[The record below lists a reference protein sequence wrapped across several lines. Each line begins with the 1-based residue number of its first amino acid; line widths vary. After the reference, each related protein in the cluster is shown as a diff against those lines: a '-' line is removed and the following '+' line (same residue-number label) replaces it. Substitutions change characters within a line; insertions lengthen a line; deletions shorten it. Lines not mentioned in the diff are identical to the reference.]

1 MGYDRGPTSLP
12 TKPTM
17 YLHQKLDWNISRLEK
32 QLREAPDNPSL
43 RLEYAECCLSMAQ
56 FHKGGE
62 VWFNRSLTQARR
74 VLQHDPNSPGAMIVA
89 GMSLVGLDRI
99 EPASR
104 YLDEALRL
112 APERPDV
119 HYGLG
124 ALYRLNGNRHQAV
137 KELEVACRLAPKS
150 WEPNE
155 MLGKLLAERA
165 EEFGSPRRLMERSQ
179 FHTVRALQLGPS
191 LPMAGSLIHR
201 LALTCL
207 QMGRLDEAHK
217 LFLRLRDIPEQAL
230 KAKYF
235 LGIVAF
241 RLGKYKNAVLYLR
254 QHLEQTPD
262 NPHVLA
268 KIGMAYLHL
277 GEIVNAR
284 EACNRALALEPTH
297 IGAQWTLGCAMLEE
311 GRSDEAVKVFRD
323 VLAEAPDHISAFHEL
338 VRIRTD
344 QGDWDWIRQALRA
357 EVGVHDR
364 LPLIA
369 ERRDPTTGQAVS
381 IRPRSSTRER
391 VRILLGVLISSRQD
405 VVPTILEAMNLSN
418 DEGLRFQLWEA
429 ALQEAAAHRLHR
441 AAENLAEP
449 GEYYSAQAAREVLE
463 LANMLPEELLTR
475 GLNLTEDDLRRAA
488 VNRNGPA
495 IDVSTHREAVEYQR
509 EQARAWQ
516 ALLLL
521 SIAARKSHSAKT
533 LLLRWASDADPEL
546 SDAAKAALIMLG
558 DTDFTDSLRKR
569 AQATRCE
576 ALLDHLIAITA
587 PNTTMVAPSP
597 VSSDVT
603 CECSVCGVKTGEA
616 GHLLQG
622 SRAIIC
628 DGCITIIAQRRR
640 DYGVDSSTSR
650 CSLCDT
656 TLLQSRSI
664 YAYRG
669 VHVCADCVDHSLGLV
684 EREEVER
691 YLSSL

>member
-1 MGYDRGPTSLP
+1 
-12 TKPTM
+12 M

-32 QLREAPDNPSL
+32 QLRETPDNPSL

-56 FHKGGE
+56 FHRGGE

-89 GMSLVGLDRI
+89 GMSLVGLDRV

-217 LFLRLRDIPEQAL
+217 LFLRLRDIPDYSL

-235 LGIVAF
+235 LGLVAF

-284 EACNRALALEPTH
+284 EACNRALALEPSH

-311 GRSDEAVKVFRD
+311 GRSDDAVKVFKN

-338 VRIRTD
+338 VRIRMD
-344 QGDWDWIRQALRA
+344 QRDWEWVHKALRA

-364 LPLIA
+364 LPVCA
-369 ERRDPTTGQAVS
+369 ERRDPTSGQVVT

-391 VRILLGVLISSRQD
+391 VRILLDVLANSPQD
-405 VVPTILEAMNLSN
+405 VVSMILETMDLTS

-429 ALQEAAAHRLHR
+429 ALHEAAAHRLHR
-441 AAENLAEP
+441 AAESLAKP
-449 GEYYSAQAAREVLE
+449 GEFYSAEAAREVLS
-463 LANMLPEELLTR
+463 LATMLPEELLTM

-488 VNRNGPA
+488 INRNGPA
-495 IDVSTHREAVEYQR
+495 NDVTTHREAVESQR

-558 DTDFTDSLRKR
+558 DTDFSESLRKR
-569 AQATRCE
+569 AQAAGCE
-576 ALLDHLIAITA
+576 GLVDHLMRISTPATA
-587 PNTTMVAPSP
+587 FKAPSP
-597 VSSDVT
+597 VSSDKV
-603 CECSVCGVKTGEA
+603 CECSICGVKTAEA

-622 SRAIIC
+622 NRAIIC
-628 DGCITIIAQRRR
+628 DGCITMIAQRRR
-640 DYGVDSSTSR
+640 DYTVDNSSCR

-656 TLLQSRSI
+656 TLLKSRSL

-684 EREEVER
+684 EREEVNR